1 MSHIY
6 AFMKDFYVDPLNF
19 TVFFLVFI
27 LLAAFG
33 VQLFLCFHAR
43 PLWLKLSLTILVLA
57 LFILFIVL
65 GAAHSDFERLAY
77 FILSV
82 LTLAPMAGCGAGW
95 GIWHLIQYQ
104 HRS

>member
-6 AFMKDFYVDPLNF
+6 AFLREFYVAPLHF

-27 LLAAFG
+27 MLAAFG
-33 VQLFLCFHAR
+33 VQLFLCFR
-43 PLWLKLSLTILVLA
+43 TKSLWLRFSLTALVLA

-65 GAAHSDFERLAY
+65 GVAHSDFERLAY

-95 GIWHLIQYQ
+95 GIWYLIQHQ